1 MNGFLLAGNLAS
13 WRTIV
18 QRQNACASRAGLNV
32 VGHTFRRIA
41 AFFLGTQFLFGLM
54 PKFIFPAFRPAV
66 ALPDLICAIEDLFF
80 RGAFHLVLLAG
91 TTSARRGQGP
101 VRTNAVQARL
111 SLLARWTNS
120 DMLGRFPYTSACK
133 SLVADKRFGVRPVCY
148 GSATSYLAFLQL
160 EPRSPGPR
168 GAGLRCFAD
177 RCYVLTVS
185 QDAARQTWMAGTK
198 PGRPGKRI
206 ILKRA
211 GHLKCKGRNR
221 CDRLSPTCLSLFSG
235 CHVRISRRRAEQRLL
250 QLVEA
255 FRKSGPFA
263 GE

>member
-18 QRQNACASRAGLNV
+18 RRQNACASRAGLNV

-160 EPRSPGPR
+160 KPRSPGPR
-168 GAGLRCFAD
+168 GAGLRCFAE
-177 RCYVLTVS
+177 RYFVLTSHSRRSKTDVDGRNEARSSRKMNHFEAGRSSEIQRS
-185 QDAARQTWMAGTK
+185 QPMRSSVTDLSRPFFWMPCQDFSAAARTA
-198 PGRPGKRI
+198 PSSIR
-206 ILKRA
+206 
-211 GHLKCKGRNR
+211 
-221 CDRLSPTCLSLFSG
+221 
-235 CHVRISRRRAEQRLL
+235 
-250 QLVEA
+250 
-255 FRKSGPFA
+255 
-263 GE
+263 